1 MSEFI
6 QSSFLA
12 ATLCYITSL
21 AFMLRRH
28 IVGATFLL
36 SVGCFC
42 NALSLGVRYYT
53 SFPLLPLYQGAY
65 FVPCILGVCCIK
77 PVFSRSGHPVHLLTI
92 SLLAVTALFFPNDY
106 YLPFLQFKTLFSHL
120 FFLFGVV
127 GKAMFF
133 MSGIWAVMILIKS
146 DDSGNI
152 KKMST
157 TTMWG
162 FFFWTLSIFSGA
174 MWSYLGWG
182 SPVIWDDPLLSTTMA
197 VWLYYTLFLH
207 LHLIPALYRPVP
219 RSVLALLG
227 SVTMFVST
235 CVPELGIFRCPGGL
249 L

>member
-6 QSSFLA
+6 QDSFLA
-12 ATLCYITSL
+12 ATICYIISL
-21 AFMLRRH
+21 AFMLRH
-28 IVGATFLL
+28 YKTGATVFLT
-36 SVGCFC
+36 VGCLC

-53 SFPLLPLYQGAY
+53 SFPLLPLYQSSY
-65 FVPCILGVCCIK
+65 FVPCILGFCCMK
-77 PVFSRSGHPVHLLTI
+77 PFFSHSGHPVHLLTV
-92 SLLAVTALFFPNDY
+92 SFLAITALLFPNDY
-106 YLPFLQFKTLFSHL
+106 YLPFLQFKTLLSHF

-133 MSGIWAVMILIKS
+133 MSGIWALMILMGS
-146 DDSGNI
+146 DISENT

-157 TTMWG
+157 TAMWG

-174 MWSYLGWG
+174 LWAYLGWG

-207 LHLIPALYRPVP
+207 LHLIPRLYRPVP
-219 RSVLALLG
+219 RSILALLG
-227 SVTMFVST
+227 TMIMFVST
-235 CVPELGIFRCPGGL
+235 CVPELGIFRWPGGL